1 MTTHTKKRALKV
13 RRLGQNAARDKA
25 RFPRQKGP
33 RWASGGALAARFFNP
48 KGFVIIDDVAR
59 SFGMSKGQLAETV
72 GVRADTLR
80 RQARARA
87 PKTQSRLKEMLEI
100 VGRVADWAGG
110 GDQA

>member
-1 MTTHTKKRALKV
+1 MKESRALTRRDRSARFAAIFTEAAHNMTTHTKKRALKV

-25 RFPRQKGP
+25 RFPRQKGL

-72 GVRADTLR
+72 GVR
-80 RQARARA
+80 
-87 PKTQSRLKEMLEI
+87 
-100 VGRVADWAGG
+100 
-110 GDQA
+110 